1 MVQIDATLR
10 HVKQRGRKKTEAAA
24 AAARPRMASTSSLDL
39 GKIVP
44 TAGFLLHRCAVVPS
58 APVLRGRSASGRCG
72 LAVSVSSSNGAA
84 GLSALSDSEKK
95 GPVVMEIPLED
106 IRRPLMRTRA
116 NDPDKVQELMDSIR
130 VIGLQIDVL
139 EVNGVY
145 YGFSGCH
152 RYEAHQRLGLPTIR
166 CKVRRGTKETLRHH
180 MR

>member
-1 MVQIDATLR
+1 VRGAGSS
-10 HVKQRGRKKTEAAA
+10 KQRGRKKTEAAVP
-24 AAARPRMASTSSLDL
+24 ARPRMASISSLDL

-44 TAGFLLHRCAVVPS
+44 TAGYLLHRCAAVPS

-84 GLSALSDSEKK
+84 GLSALCDSEKK

-130 VIGLQIDVL
+130 VIGLQVPIDVL
-139 EVNGVY
+139 EVDGVY
-145 YGFSGCH
+145 YGSFVWISIGHSPLQKIYPFPSC
-152 RYEAHQRLGLPTIR
+152 
-166 CKVRRGTKETLRHH
+166 
-180 MR
+180 